1 MCWEGV
7 HPERVQ
13 KFHDTPHLYLI
24 LCLFHQGFP
33 TFILYNEQ
41 VLVKKALNLVS
52 SSCELLNLDRV
63 LGASKLITGQVKIV
77 GDSWD
82 LHPASE
88 MSTLL

>member
-1 MCWEGV
+1 MSFRVEKCIDVLEGV

-41 VLVKKALNLVS
+41 VIVRKALS
-52 SSCELLNLDRV
+52 
-63 LGASKLITGQVKIV
+63 
-77 GDSWD
+77 
-82 LHPASE
+82 
-88 MSTLL
+88 